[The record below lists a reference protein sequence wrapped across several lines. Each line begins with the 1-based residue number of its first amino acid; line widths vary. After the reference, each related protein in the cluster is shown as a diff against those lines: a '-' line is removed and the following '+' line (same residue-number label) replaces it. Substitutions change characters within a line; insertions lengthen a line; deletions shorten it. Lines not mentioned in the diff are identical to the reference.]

1 MRRSPAVAVAVL
13 AFIALSFAQD
23 EVPRFRTQAASALV
37 WGDEN
42 SFGAVS
48 SSVLDPV
55 TGNTFHMLSHG
66 GIDVSSRL
74 GFERIS
80 MSEAGE
86 LLNFT
91 TTIVNNTRSD
101 LSVRYGGS
109 SIDGRATTPLAVVLT
124 SKGLPKRKRKE
135 VLEVTKMHCFSSG
148 FLSRQN
154 FFSTNPVPQTFTVAP
169 RSALT
174 VSVVTKDPRNYSM
187 RCSIEGCYPT
197 GTMRFAVTVNTA
209 DFVFV
214 WPGRSAVY
222 CGK

>member
-1 MRRSPAVAVAVL
+1 MVAVAVL

-23 EVPRFRTQAASALV
+23 DVPTFHTQAASALV
-37 WGDEN
+37 WGDDN
-42 SFGAVS
+42 SIGAVS
-48 SSVLDPV
+48 SNVLDPV
-55 TGNTFHMLSHG
+55 TGNSFHKLSHG

-91 TTIVNNTRSD
+91 TTIVNNTPSD

-109 SIDGRATTPLAVVLT
+109 SVDGRVPTPLAVVFT
-124 SKGLPKRKRKE
+124 SKGLTKRKRKE
-135 VLEVTKMHCFSSG
+135 VFELAKMHCFSSG

-154 FFSTNPVPQTFTVAP
+154 FFSTNSLSQTFTVAP

-174 VSVVTKDPRNYSM
+174 VSLVAKDPRYYSM
-187 RCSIEGCYPT
+187 RCSIEGCHPT
-197 GTMRFAVTVNTA
+197 GTMRFAVTVNTT

-222 CGK
+222 CGE

>member
-1 MRRSPAVAVAVL
+1 MVAVAVL

-23 EVPRFRTQAASALV
+23 DVPTFHTQAASALV
-37 WGDEN
+37 WGDDN
-42 SFGAVS
+42 SIGAVS
-48 SSVLDPV
+48 SNVLDPV
-55 TGNTFHMLSHG
+55 TGNSFHKLSHG

-109 SIDGRATTPLAVVLT
+109 SVDGHVPTPLAVVLS
-124 SKGLPKRKRKE
+124 SKGLNKKKRKE
-135 VLEVTKMHCFSSG
+135 VLEAAKMNCFSSG

-154 FFSTNPVPQTFTVAP
+154 FFTAGPLSQTFTVAP

-174 VSVVTKDPRNYSM
+174 VSFVARDPRYYSM
-187 RCSIEGCYPT
+187 RCSIEGCRPT
-197 GTMRFAVTVNTA
+197 GTMRFAVTVNTT